1 MHSQQQHVSRLLQ
14 AFGRAT
20 QTPLRLDN
28 GICVLNDENGEEAAV
43 IDVPA
48 HSEKLLL
55 HCRIVAL
62 DGLEGLD
69 EAAIYRLML
78 QLNFEMAAMRGC
90 WLALDEFNQLRL
102 CFQHSLG
109 RLDENRFNAM
119 LSGFIQQVTET
130 RDFII
135 SLLGQMQAA

>member
-48 HSEKLLL
+48 HSEQLLL

-102 CFQHSLG
+102 CFQHSLD

>member
-1 MHSQQQHVSRLLQ
+1 MHSQQQHVTRLLQ

-48 HSEKLLL
+48 HSEQLLL

-62 DGLEGLD
+62 DGLEGVD
-69 EAAIYRLML
+69 EAALLRLML

-90 WLALDEFNQLRL
+90 WLAVDEFNQLRL
-102 CFQHSLG
+102 CFQHSLSG
-109 RLDENRFNAM
+109 LEENRFNAV
-119 LSGFIQQVTET
+119 LSGFIQQVKES

>member
-1 MHSQQQHVSRLLQ
+1 MHSQQQHVTRLLQ

-48 HSEKLLL
+48 HSEQLLL

-62 DGLEGLD
+62 DGLEGVD
-69 EAAIYRLML
+69 EAAMLRLML

-90 WLALDEFNQLRL
+90 WLAVDEFNQLRL
-102 CFQHSLG
+102 CFQHSLSG
-109 RLDENRFNAM
+109 LEENRFNAV
-119 LSGFIQQVTET
+119 LSGFIQQVKES

>member
-1 MHSQQQHVSRLLQ
+1 MHSQQQHVTRLLQ
-14 AFGRAT
+14 AFGRAS

-48 HSEKLLL
+48 HSEQLLL

-102 CFQHSLG
+102 CFQHSLSV
-109 RLDENRFNAM
+109 LDENRFNAM
-119 LSGFIQQVTET
+119 LSGFIQQVKET

-135 SLLGQMQAA
+135 SLLGQIQAA

>member
-1 MHSQQQHVSRLLQ
+1 MHSQQQHVTRLLQ

-48 HSEKLLL
+48 HSEQLLL

-102 CFQHSLG
+102 CFQHSLSA
-109 RLDENRFNAM
+109 LDENRFNAM
-119 LSGFIQQVTET
+119 LSGFIQQVKET

-135 SLLGQMQAA
+135 SLLGQIQAA

>member
-1 MHSQQQHVSRLLQ
+1 MHSQQQHVTRLLQ
-14 AFGRAT
+14 AFGRAS
-20 QTPLRLDN
+20 QTTLKLEN

-43 IDVPA
+43 IDVPT
-48 HSEKLLL
+48 HSEQLLL

-69 EAAIYRLML
+69 PTAIYRLMM

-102 CFQHSLG
+102 CFQHSLSA
-109 RLDENRFNAM
+109 LDENRFSAM
-119 LSGFIQQVTET
+119 LSGFIQQVKET

-135 SLLGQMQAA
+135 SLLRQIQAA

>member
-1 MHSQQQHVSRLLQ
+1 MHSQQQHVTRLLQ
-14 AFGRAT
+14 AFGRAS

-48 HSEKLLL
+48 HSEQLLL

-102 CFQHSLG
+102 CFQHSLSA
-109 RLDENRFNAM
+109 LDENRFNAM
-119 LSGFIQQVTET
+119 LSGFIQQVKET

-135 SLLGQMQAA
+135 SLLGQIQAA

>member
-1 MHSQQQHVSRLLQ
+1 MHSQQQVARLLQ
-14 AFGRAT
+14 AFGQAT
-20 QTPLRLDN
+20 QTSLRLDN
-28 GICVLNDENGEEAAV
+28 GICVLNDEHGEEAAV

-48 HSEKLLL
+48 HSEQLLL
-55 HCRIVAL
+55 HCRIASL
-62 DGLEGLD
+62 DGADGVD
-69 EAAIYRLML
+69 EVAIFRLML

-102 CFQHSLG
+102 CFQYSLSG
-109 RLDENRFNAM
+109 LDEHRFNAV
-119 LSGFIQQVTET
+119 LSGFMQQVKES

>member
-48 HSEKLLL
+48 HSEQLLL
-55 HCRIVAL
+55 HCLIVAL
-62 DGLEGLD
+62 DGLERLD

-102 CFQHSLG
+102 CFQHSLD

>member
-1 MHSQQQHVSRLLQ
+1 MHSQQQHVTRLLQ

-48 HSEKLLL
+48 HSEQLLL

-62 DGLEGLD
+62 DGLEGVD
-69 EAAIYRLML
+69 EAAMLRLML

-90 WLALDEFNQLRL
+90 WLAVDEFNQLRL
-102 CFQHSLG
+102 CFQYSLSG
-109 RLDENRFNAM
+109 LEENRFNAV
-119 LSGFIQQVTET
+119 LSGFIQQVKES

-135 SLLGQMQAA
+135 SLLGHMQAA

>member
-1 MHSQQQHVSRLLQ
+1 MHSQQQHVTRLLQ

-48 HSEKLLL
+48 HSEQLLL

-102 CFQHSLG
+102 CFQHSLSA
-109 RLDENRFNAM
+109 LDENRFNAM
-119 LSGFIQQVTET
+119 LSGFIQQVKET

-135 SLLGQMQAA
+135 SLLGQIQEA